1 MHTAQGAKLL
11 SAAATKHK
19 VSIRDFLAGSD
30 ALGAADHYVCTV
42 PTLRLQC
49 SVGRS
54 DQLVARKSLAT
65 VVMRPLLEGLST
77 TGIVG
82 HCRNAP

>member
-11 SAAATKHK
+11 SAAATKHM
-19 VSIRDFLAGSD
+19 VSIRDSLAGN

-49 SVGRS
+49 SAGRS